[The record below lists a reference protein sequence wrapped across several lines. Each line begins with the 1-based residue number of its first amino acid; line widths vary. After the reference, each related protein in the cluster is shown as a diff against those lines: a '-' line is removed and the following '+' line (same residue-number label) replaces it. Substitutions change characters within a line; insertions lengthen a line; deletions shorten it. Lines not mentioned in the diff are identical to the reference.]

1 MFEVQKKTAK
11 LKQLMLEL
19 RVQMRDLVSKMGSS
33 TNKKRI
39 ANMLRTLQVYK
50 INKWPWF
57 PSWYLSTKAKS
68 HKKCVQT
75 CDALII
81 RSVISINHYSAFI
94 NSIGIDNSE
103 KCVVISV
110 LMMSFLWL

>member
-50 INKWPWF
+50 INK
-57 PSWYLSTKAKS
+57 
-68 HKKCVQT
+68 
-75 CDALII
+75 
-81 RSVISINHYSAFI
+81 
-94 NSIGIDNSE
+94 
-103 KCVVISV
+103 
-110 LMMSFLWL
+110 